1 MLDTLFRHVS
11 LQTLMWLVVAFPL
24 IGAAING
31 AFAMATARSEGPRFS
46 HLAALV
52 GCLSAFLS
60 LLACGI
66 LFFTLSGLE
75 AGSHSAITGPLFSWA
90 ALNDLV
96 IDVGL
101 KMDEL
106 SLVMALVVSAV
117 SFLVHLYS
125 VGYMWGDEGF
135 LRFFALMNLFLF
147 FMLLLVLADNL
158 VLMFVGWEGVGL
170 CSWLLIS
177 YWFDEEANAMAG
189 TKAFVINAIG
199 DGGFLI
205 GMFIIFG
212 VMSASQA
219 LPASGFFNFETME
232 RNAAFFVPVA
242 TAVSLALFAGAVA
255 KSAQIPLYVWLP
267 DAMAGPT
274 PVSALIHAATMVAAG
289 VYMVA
294 RLNFI
299 FVLSATALEVV
310 AVIGAATALL
320 GAVLGLAENDLKKI
334 LAYSTISQLGYMFL
348 AVGVGA
354 FGASIFHLVTHAFFK
369 ALLFLAAGCAIKAL
383 GGETDIRRMGG
394 LKDRMPISA
403 WTFVIAAVALAG
415 IAPTSGFFSKDAIL
429 WQAFERG
436 HTALW
441 AAGFIGVGLTAFYIF
456 RAAASVFFG
465 EPTFSLE
472 KYKRI
477 SEPSISMVVP
487 TMLLASIVALGGFVG
502 LPQCL
507 GGSDLIGR
515 WLGRIVPSEMSR
527 LPGEGSC
534 GTEIVLSVITLLWSI
549 HFSVLGWLIYAQKRD
564 WPEKIARKLGPA
576 ARLVS
581 RKFYV
586 DEIYGRAVIAP
597 LQWFSRRI
605 LWRGIDTTVVDG
617 IGVEGT
623 SRVVGLMSALVSSA
637 QTGILQHYLLYFLIG
652 VVLIVALI
660 AL

>member
-1 MLDTLFRHVS
+1 MLDVLFRHVS

-31 AFAMATARSEGPRFS
+31 ALAMATSRSEGPRFS
-46 HLAALV
+46 NLGAAVGCLAAL
-52 GCLSAFLS
+52 LSF
-60 LLACGI
+60 LACGI
-66 LFFTLSGLE
+66 LFYTLSGLE

-90 ALNDLV
+90 VLKDLV
-96 IDVGL
+96 VEAGL
-101 KMDEL
+101 RMDEL
-106 SLVMALVVSAV
+106 SLAVALAVSAV

-125 VGYMWGDEGF
+125 VGYMWGDGGF
-135 LRFFALMNLFLF
+135 LRFFALMNLFLS
-147 FMLLLVLADNL
+147 FMLMIVMADNL
-158 VLMFVGWEGVGL
+158 LVMFIGWQGVGM

-177 YWFDEEANAMAG
+177 YWFEDDVNARAG

-205 GMFIIFG
+205 GIFIVFG
-212 VMSASQA
+212 VMSASHA

-232 RNAAFFVPVA
+232 RHAAFFVPVA
-242 TAVSLALFAGAVA
+242 TALSLALFVGAAA
-255 KSAQIPLYVWLP
+255 KSAQIPLYTWLP
-267 DAMAGPT
+267 DAMVGPT

-289 VYMVA
+289 VYMIV
-294 RLNFI
+294 RLNFV
-299 FVLSATALEVV
+299 FALSATALEVI

-320 GAVLGLAENDLKKI
+320 GAVLGLAENDLKRI
-334 LAYSTISQLGYMFL
+334 LAYSTISQLGYMFI

-354 FGASIFHLVTHAFFK
+354 FSASIFHLIAHAFFK

-415 IAPTSGFFSKDAIL
+415 IAPTSGFFSKEAIL

-436 HTALW
+436 YTALW
-441 AAGFIGVGLTAFYIF
+441 AAGFLGVGLTAFYIF

-487 TMLLASIVALGGFVG
+487 AMILASIVALGGFVG
-502 LPQCL
+502 LPECF
-507 GGSDLIGR
+507 GGTNLIGA

-527 LPGEGSC
+527 MPGEESC
-534 GTEIVLSVITLLWSI
+534 GTRIVLSVITLLWSI
-549 HFSVLGWLIYAQKRD
+549 HFCVLGWLIYAQKRD
-564 WPEKIARKLGPA
+564 WPERIARKLGPV

-586 DEIYGRAVIAP
+586 DEIYDRALVRP

-605 LWRGIDTTVVDG
+605 IWRGMDQTVVDG

-623 SRVVGLMSALVSSA
+623 QRAVGLMSALLSSA

>member
-1 MLDTLFRHVS
+1 MLDLLFRHMS

-31 AFAMATARSEGPRFS
+31 ALAMATARSEGPRLS
-46 HLAALV
+46 NLGAAV
-52 GCLSAFLS
+52 GCISALFS
-60 LLACGI
+60 LLACGV
-66 LFFTLSGLE
+66 LFYTLSGLE
-75 AGSHSAITGPLFSWA
+75 AGAHSAITGPLFSWA
-90 ALNDLV
+90 ALKDLV

-106 SLVMALVVSAV
+106 SLVVALVVSAV

-125 VGYMWGDEGF
+125 VGYMWGDDGF
-135 LRFFALMNLFLF
+135 LRFFALMNLFLA

-158 VLMFVGWEGVGL
+158 VLMFAGWEGVGL

-177 YWFDEEANAMAG
+177 YWFRDDANARAG

-219 LPASGFFNFETME
+219 TPASGFFNFETME
-232 RNAAFFVPVA
+232 LNAAFFVPVA
-242 TAVSLALFAGAVA
+242 TALSLALFVGAVA

-299 FVLSATALEVV
+299 FALSATALEVI

-320 GAVLGLAENDLKKI
+320 GAVLGLAENDLKRI
-334 LAYSTISQLGYMFL
+334 LAYSTISQLGYMFI
-348 AVGVGA
+348 AIGVGA
-354 FGASIFHLVTHAFFK
+354 FGASIFHLITHAFFK

-441 AAGFIGVGLTAFYIF
+441 AAGFLGVGLTAFYIF

-487 TMLLASIVALGGFVG
+487 TMVMASVVALGGFVG
-502 LPQCL
+502 LPNCL
-507 GGSDLIGR
+507 GGSDHIGR
-515 WLGRIVPSEMSR
+515 WLGNIVPSEISR
-527 LPGEGSC
+527 MPGEGSC
-534 GTEIVLSVITLLWSI
+534 GTKIVLGVITLLWSI

-564 WPEKIARKLGPA
+564 WPEKIARKLGPV

-581 RKFYV
+581 HKFYV
-586 DEIYGRAVIAP
+586 DEVYDRAVVVPIR
-597 LQWFSRRI
+597 WFSRRI
-605 LWRGIDTTVVDG
+605 LWRGIDQTVVDG

-623 SRVVGLMSALVSSA
+623 ERAVGLVSALVSSA